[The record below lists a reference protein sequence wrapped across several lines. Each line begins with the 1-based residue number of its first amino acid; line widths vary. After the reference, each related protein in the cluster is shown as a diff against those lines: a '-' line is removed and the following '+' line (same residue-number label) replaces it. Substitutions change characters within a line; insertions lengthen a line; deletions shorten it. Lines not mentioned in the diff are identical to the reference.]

1 MFGLDF
7 QSLFGKRTRPSSEF
21 FSGKKEN
28 RTRDSGGSRYLVSAP
43 PPSFSRGKKRIGHEI
58 AAEVAPGVYS
68 L

>member
-28 RTRDSGGSRYLVSAP
+28 RTRDSGGSRA
-43 PPSFSRGKKRIGHEI
+43 RGIFLIIFENVGKISN
-58 AAEVAPGVYS
+58 AAHGVYLIS
-68 L
+68 SISSN